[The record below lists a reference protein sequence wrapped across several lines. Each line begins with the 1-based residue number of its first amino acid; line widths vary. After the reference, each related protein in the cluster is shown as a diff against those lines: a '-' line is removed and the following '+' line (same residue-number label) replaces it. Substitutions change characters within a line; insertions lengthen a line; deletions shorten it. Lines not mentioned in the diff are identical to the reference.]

1 MGWKEMMRMK
11 FSVCLVGNYK
21 WETFNGLVGLP
32 QLEFLFFFHFFF
44 FFG

>member
-32 QLEFLFFFHFFF
+32 QLEIFFF
-44 FFG
+44 FFGN